1 LISPDITLL
10 FLLNYVT
17 VVAISDGIAFKGGT
31 NYRCGIMKKMHFEH
45 IHRCIAE
52 KQSDKNIAIVTVVH

>member
-1 LISPDITLL
+1 M
-10 FLLNYVT
+10 
-17 VVAISDGIAFKGGT
+17 AIFDWIAFKGGT
-31 NYRCGIMKKMHFEH
+31 NYRRGIMKKMHFEH

>member
-10 FLLNYVT
+10 FLVNHIT
-17 VVAISDGIAFKGGT
+17 IVAIFDWIAFKGGT
-31 NYRCGIMKKMHFEH
+31 NYRRGIMKKMHFEH